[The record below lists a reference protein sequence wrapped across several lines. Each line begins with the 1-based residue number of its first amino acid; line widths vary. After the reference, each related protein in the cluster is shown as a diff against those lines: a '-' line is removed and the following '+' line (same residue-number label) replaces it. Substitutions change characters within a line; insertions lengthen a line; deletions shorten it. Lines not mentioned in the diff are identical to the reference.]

1 MYKRQSNQYDLV
13 NMFKVRFNASWFVF
27 HHSSWSFLEP
37 YFSRKHLFHESY
49 TVNRTQDYRLKT
61 SKQGQ
66 IIRYCHNFENIVI
79 EGFRHHSISLLS
91 KSFSNIVFTEWNIK
105 NCKDQT
111 VNYSNISLF
120 FYLMERH
127 KSNS

>member
-1 MYKRQSNQYDLV
+1 MNHILAE
-13 NMFKVRFNASWFVF
+13 NT
-27 HHSSWSFLEP
+27 
-37 YFSRKHLFHESY
+37 YFTNLTQWTEHEII
-49 TVNRTQDYRLKT
+49 VLKPPN
-61 SKQGQ
+61 KDQ

-91 KSFSNIVFTEWNIK
+91 KSFSNIVFTEPNIK
-105 NCKDQT
+105 NCKDQK

-127 KSNS
+127 WKLQRPDSELFKYFFILLFNGAS